1 MRKEAVK
8 KLGIWFLA
16 FSLLATHIF
25 IQSVAHADEGNSW
38 NLTVSRTGDC
48 RIHFPSRPQMVQ
60 QSFQVAEDGTRL
72 NYDVYLAPF
81 EDKGVCLLLI
91 AQYPLPVVPG
101 NELAGLE
108 GLLNGIIGHSP
119 DNALAFAKV
128 IDVSGVPGVDF
139 LVHSKSNYFRGMAF
153 MIESRLYLIAM
164 EGKKE
169 FLIVTVCSRF
179 SQSFHLNK
187 EESLKG
193 PRPVNP

>member
-1 MRKEAVK
+1 MRKELVK

-25 IQSVAHADEGNSW
+25 LQSVAHADEGSSW
-38 NLTVSRTGDC
+38 NLMISRTGDC
-48 RIHFPSRPQMVQ
+48 RIHFPARPQMVQ
-60 QSFQVAEDGTRL
+60 QSFQVSEDGTRL
-72 NYDVYLAPF
+72 HYDVYLAPF

-119 DNALAFAKV
+119 DNMLSFAKV
-128 IDVSGVPGVDF
+128 IDVGGVPGVDF
-139 LVHSKSNYFRGMAF
+139 LVHSKSNYFRGIAF
-153 MIESRLYLIAM
+153 MIESKLYLIAM

-169 FLIVTVCSRF
+169 FLNEKVFGKF
-179 SQSFHLNK
+179 SNSFQLT
-187 EESLKG
+187 EESTKSQ
-193 PRPVNP
+193 N

>member
-1 MRKEAVK
+1 MQKELIK

-25 IQSVAHADEGNSW
+25 LQSVAHAEEGSSW
-38 NLTVSRTGDC
+38 NLMVSRTGDC
-48 RIHFPSRPQMVQ
+48 HIHFPSRPQMVQ
-60 QSFQVAEDGTRL
+60 QSFQVSEDGMRL

-119 DNALAFAKV
+119 ENVLSFAKI
-128 IDVSGVPGVDF
+128 IDVGGVLGVDF
-139 LVHSKSNYFRGMAF
+139 LVHSKSNYFRGVAF
-153 MIESRLYLIAM
+153 MIESKLYLIAM

-169 FLIVTVCSRF
+169 HLSETIFTKF
-179 SQSFHLNK
+179 SKSFQLTEIKIQN
-187 EESLKG
+187 
-193 PRPVNP
+193 